1 MRSLDVTIG
10 GWVPT
15 GTTMKALLL
24 GIPDQ
29 AGLRYVGRVG
39 TGFSE
44 AERKALTG
52 LLERFAT
59 EHSPFARGPGP
70 TAASRPG
77 GSGRS

>member
-39 TGFSE
+39 TGFPKRN
-44 AERKALTG
+44 AK
-52 LLERFAT
+52 
-59 EHSPFARGPGP
+59 P
-70 TAASRPG
+70 
-77 GSGRS
+77 